1 MSKTIMSKTTGQDS
15 WDHLLTELPG
25 PSKSPPSPLENPPFP
40 KRSLQSKTKKNTQA
54 SSEKKPDDNLSS
66 SGSQS
71 KSQTFFE
78 DSKET
83 EMPDQQVYSVSEINR
98 VIKKQ
103 LEGQH
108 PRLWL
113 RGEISN
119 FKAHSS
125 GHHYF
130 SLKDSKSQINGVMFK
145 SYNSRLRFQPEN
157 GMEVIVFGKI
167 SVYEPRGQYQVF
179 CESME
184 PVGAGAL
191 AQAFEQLKK
200 KLSAQG
206 FFDKDKKQNLPL
218 HPREVAVITSP
229 TGAAIQDILN
239 ILTRRSRRVQVTVI
253 PTRVQGVEA
262 AREIVRAIELANQV
276 RQFEVIILGRG
287 GGSMEDL
294 WCFNEEEVAKAIYHS
309 RLPVLS
315 AIGHEIDFTIA
326 DFVADRRAPTPS
338 AAAELVA
345 QSEQELTEKLKFHN
359 QSLKRIC
366 YQRIADYKKQIRL
379 LEKGLVNPEKFLL
392 DCSLKLDDW
401 SQRLIQTSLRF
412 IQNLR
417 LKTQLKQQALKD
429 PLFIIQKNRDR
440 GMSLKKHLLSAM
452 KQKTSQ
458 LKNDF
463 QKQTHLLD
471 SLNPL
476 RVLDR
481 GYGILRSGGQVIQS
495 VQELKTQQIEVELK
509 DGFMETRV
517 LKTRKKEKS

>member
-1 MSKTIMSKTTGQDS
+1 MSKITGQDS
-15 WDHLLTELPG
+15 WDHLLTEFSG
-25 PSKSPPSPLENPPFP
+25 PSPL
-40 KRSLQSKTKKNTQA
+40 KTQSKPQA
-54 SSEKKPDDNLSS
+54 PYEKSIEPKTR
-66 SGSQS
+66 G
-71 KSQTFFE
+71 
-78 DSKET
+78 
-83 EMPDQQVYSVSEINR
+83 QQIYSVSEINR

-108 PRLWL
+108 TGLWL
-113 RGEISN
+113 QGEISN

-125 GHHYF
+125 GHYYF
-130 SLKDSKSQINGVMFK
+130 SLKDSISQINGVMFK
-145 SYNSRLRFQPEN
+145 AYNSRLRFQPEN
-157 GMEVIVFGKI
+157 GMEVTVFGKI

-179 CESME
+179 CENME

-206 FFDKDKKQNLPL
+206 LFDRDKKQSFPL

-239 ILTRRSRRVQVTVI
+239 VLTRRSKRVQVTVI
-253 PTRVQGVEA
+253 PTRVQGEEA
-262 AREIVRAIELANQV
+262 AREIVKAIELANQV
-276 RQFEVIILGRG
+276 THFEVIILGRG

-294 WCFNEEEVAKAIYHS
+294 WCFNEEIVARAIYNS
-309 RLPVLS
+309 RIPILS
-315 AIGHEIDFTIA
+315 AVGHEIDFTIA
-326 DFVADRRAPTPS
+326 DFVADKRAPTPS

-345 QSEQELTEKLKFHN
+345 QSEQELTEKLKFHS
-359 QSLKRIC
+359 QSLRRAF
-366 YQRIADYKKQIRL
+366 YQQMTDYKKQIKL

-417 LKTQLKQQALKD
+417 LKAQLKQQTLKN
-429 PLFIIQKNRDR
+429 PLFVIQKNRDNGLYLR
-440 GMSLKKHLLSAM
+440 KQLLIAM
-452 KQKTSQ
+452 KQKMGQ

-463 QKQTHLLD
+463 QEQTHLID
-471 SLNPL
+471 SLSPL

-481 GYGILRSGGQVIQS
+481 GYGILRSEGRVVQS
-495 VQELKTQQIEVELK
+495 VGELRTQQTEIEVELK
-509 DGFMETRV
+509 DGFIETRV
-517 LKTRKKEKS
+517 LKVKKKEKS